1 MNGWVDGVPT
11 RFGGVESWPSQAKR
25 LRQNPPRAL
34 LWSCH
39 QTNQHNANNRRR
51 ITNKSKSRNHN
62 KKTAQVIE
70 EDTVLELIE
79 AALMEANEAPSV
91 QPSPSP
97 PTEAAAAGVP
107 PPRLTLAVL
116 LRALSSPPVVAAW
129 RAELKS
135 RTAAQ

>member
-1 MNGWVDGVPT
+1 M
-11 RFGGVESWPSQAKR
+11 
-25 LRQNPPRAL
+25 
-34 LWSCH
+34 
-39 QTNQHNANNRRR
+39 
-51 ITNKSKSRNHN
+51 NKSQNHN
-62 KKTAQVIE
+62 NKTAQVIE

-79 AALMEANEAPSV
+79 AALMEENEAPSV

-97 PTEAAAAGVP
+97 PTEAADAAAAGAP